1 MGVAWL
7 PFIGL
12 RGERLTTFGQPCDHR
27 IGLGPQVL
35 LTGGGIRHRNA
46 AEVVA
51 AVVAPKQS
59 TGTGLVLPD
68 GVLPGSPAL
77 FLRVRAEFFPTAGRI
92 GVLGVLTCMAAID
105 RQYPVHRVGPVE

>member
-7 PFIGL
+7 PFISL
-12 RGERLTTFGQPCDHR
+12 RGERFTAFGQPCDHR
-27 IGLGPQVL
+27 IYLGAQVL
-35 LTGGGIRHRNA
+35 LTSGGIRHRDA
-46 AEVVA
+46 AEVMA

-59 TGTGLVLPD
+59 AGTGLVLPD

-92 GVLGVLTCMAAID
+92 GVLGVQTRIAAID
-105 RQYPVHRVGPVE
+105 RQHPVHR